1 LSLTVFFRA
10 KIIVTPKSERVV
22 LNSHLTAGKDAATGL
37 SFSVFSVTATET
49 KDVLATET
57 KNVNTKSS
65 GKIVVYNEY
74 SASSQR
80 LIKNTRFQA
89 ANGKI
94 YRISESIVVPGVATV
109 GGKKVPGSIEV
120 TVYADEPGAEYN
132 IPLTDFTVPGFKGDP
147 RYNKFYA
154 RSKTP
159 MTGGFAGEMRVV
171 ADADLATAREE
182 IEKNLSNRLRTEARN
197 AVPEEF
203 VLFDEGMF
211 IVTKPLSRTDVEGNE
226 QAVRLEEVSTLQAVM
241 FPRALLA
248 SALAKDAVP
257 NYDGSPVSVPDLDLL
272 KIAIV
277 PKDESAWLENEL
289 HITVSGDSTI
299 VWNVNAEELVADLL
313 GKKRSVFA
321 EVLAKIPSINEAE
334 VEFRPA
340 WWRGKFPG
348 NKERILVV
356 VKGVDVSTAAQ

>member
-1 LSLTVFFRA
+1 
-10 KIIVTPKSERVV
+10 
-22 LNSHLTAGKDAATGL
+22 
-37 SFSVFSVTATET
+37 
-49 KDVLATET
+49 
-57 KNVNTKSS
+57 
-65 GKIVVYNEY
+65 
-74 SASSQR
+74 
-80 LIKNTRFQA
+80 
-89 ANGKI
+89 
-94 YRISESIVVPGVATV
+94 
-109 GGKKVPGSIEV
+109 
-120 TVYADEPGAEYN
+120 
-132 IPLTDFTVPGFKGDP
+132 
-147 RYNKFYA
+147 
-154 RSKTP
+154 
-159 MTGGFAGEMRVV
+159 
-171 ADADLATAREE
+171 
-182 IEKNLSNRLRTEARN
+182 
-197 AVPEEF
+197 
-203 VLFDEGMF
+203 
-211 IVTKPLSRTDVEGNE
+211 
-226 QAVRLEEVSTLQAVM
+226 M